1 MFDEPRGKEDKPPAE
16 TLPPALL
23 RDIAAVAGAPVTGG
37 DIAWG
42 GFSPAANFILTLS
55 DGRRVFAKGNHP
67 GEMAHGTQNLRQD
80 IAVYETAPALKTI
93 APRYL
98 GCVHDGDEDGWMLGL
113 WEAADVLLAAPT
125 LPRVMQALRIWRAG
139 PPPDLLPA
147 RDKNYISFF
156 VAPDKKWARLRDE
169 RPVRDGFLSLFE
181 DQDAARSWLS
191 GSLPPLIALQQHA
204 GQGPQTPLHGDLHPS
219 NIFEDQTRGVMIVD
233 WPNACRGPASFDL
246 LFLGAALGDV
256 TRVLRAARA
265 GGLETGSEDDIAA
278 MAAAMAGFMADQAR
292 RAVPE
297 RLPRLRWM
305 QKTMLRAL
313 LDFLSLETGLSPAP
327 RLWGQ
332 L

>member
-1 MFDEPRGKEDKPPAE
+1 
-16 TLPPALL
+16 L
-23 RDIAAVAGAPVTGG
+23 RDIAALAGAPVAGG
-37 DIAWG
+37 EIAWG
-42 GFSPAANFILTLS
+42 GFSPAANFLLTLD

-113 WEAADVLLAAPT
+113 WEAADVLRTAPALA
-125 LPRVMQALRIWRAG
+125 RVMQALKIWREG
-139 PPPDLLPA
+139 PPPDLLSA
-147 RDKNYISFF
+147 REKNYISFF
-156 VAPDKKWARLRDE
+156 VTPDRKWARLRDE

-181 DQDAARSWLS
+181 DQDAARAWLS
-191 GSLPPLIALQQHA
+191 SGLPALIALQAQA

-219 NIFEDQTRGVMIVD
+219 NIFEDKARGVMIVD
-233 WPNACRGPASFDL
+233 WPNACLGPASFDL

-256 TRVLRAARA
+256 TRVLSAARA
-265 GGLETGSEDDIAA
+265 EGLETGSEDDIAA
-278 MAAAMAGFMADQAR
+278 MTAALVGFMADQAR

-313 LDFLSLETGLSPAP
+313 LDFLSLEGRLAPAP
-327 RLWGQ
+327 RLCGQ